1 MRASHFRSQYIS
13 LIYDEKEN
21 FMFQRKRFRLVI
33 AIILTLLLTVALAS
47 LAAAQDVGNGNPP
60 KPGTPTPEPTATR
73 ALPGTVGGDND
84 QTGDPAKPTRTLPDS
99 TGGNGDQTGGDM
111 MKPAPWPPSNL
122 IVRHAATPVQLSAA
136 GGGMNTYFIGPDGA
150 AHSGP
155 YIDSFSNLAQK
166 HPSGGA
172 VTLYSGT
179 NPGSGKPVTI
189 YYLPAEMKVRISTY
203 YPDTQYDVNKPYIL
217 TVDANHS
224 VTHDRW

>member
-1 MRASHFRSQYIS
+1 
-13 LIYDEKEN
+13 
-21 FMFQRKRFRLVI
+21 MFQRKRFRLVI

-99 TGGNGDQTGGDM
+99 TGGNGDQTGGNGDQTGGNGDQTGGNM